1 MIENQSDNI
10 DIKENDVSNQENAPE
25 DTSSAGEQIIENDEL
40 SSQKTEEIN
49 TEELKNTISNNDARL
64 EQLEK
69 EHETLKNQYVR
80 ISADF
85 DNFRKRQ
92 SRDQDDLKIQ
102 LVSKTLTAILPIV
115 DNFER
120 ARQQLKP
127 ESEEAQALHRSYQ
140 GLYKQLVEVLKQQ
153 GVSPMRVVG
162 QQFDPNLHEAVLRE
176 PSEEFQEDFIVEEL
190 QRGYHLEGKVLR
202 HALVKV
208 SMGPGKQNSQEL
220 EEKANNIDENLSWHF
235 IGPLQSNK
243 AKIIAKYA
251 DWIHTIDR
259 KKIADKINEECKK
272 INKIINACIQVNISN
287 ESTKSGINPENL
299 MIFAKYVDSMENIN
313 LKGIMVLPSLGENN
327 KKQMQDSKLLHEELI
342 SVFPHAEYLSMGTTS
357 DFETAI
363 VSGSNMI
370 RVGEL
375 IFGKR

>member
-10 DIKENDVSNQENAPE
+10 DNKENDDSNQDNVPE
-25 DTSSAGEQIIENDEL
+25 DISSTQNLTTKTNEL
-40 SSQKTEEIN
+40 SSQKTKEIN

-127 ESEEAQALHRSYQ
+127 ENEEAQALHRSYQ

-162 QQFDPNLHEAVLRE
+162 QQFDPNLNEALLRV
-176 PSEEFQEDFIVEEL
+176 PSEEFEEDFIIEEL

-208 SMGPGKQNSQEL
+208 SMGPGKQNSQQEVEKDTV
-220 EEKANNIDENLSWHF
+220 EED
-235 IGPLQSNK
+235 
-243 AKIIAKYA
+243 A
-251 DWIHTIDR
+251 DS
-259 KKIADKINEECKK
+259 E
-272 INKIINACIQVNISN
+272 VN
-287 ESTKSGINPENL
+287 
-299 MIFAKYVDSMENIN
+299 
-313 LKGIMVLPSLGENN
+313 
-327 KKQMQDSKLLHEELI
+327 
-342 SVFPHAEYLSMGTTS
+342 TS
-357 DFETAI
+357 ED
-363 VSGSNMI
+363 V
-370 RVGEL
+370 
-375 IFGKR
+375 

>member
-10 DIKENDVSNQENAPE
+10 DDKENDISDQDNVPLDSQVSE
-25 DTSSAGEQIIENDEL
+25 DQIIDNDE
-40 SSQKTEEIN
+40 SSSKKSEDIN
-49 TEELKNTISNNDARL
+49 TEDLKNTISNNDARL

-120 ARQQLKP
+120 ARQQLNP

-153 GVSPMRVVG
+153 GVAPMRVVG

-176 PSEEFQEDFIVEEL
+176 PSEEFKEDLIVEEL
-190 QRGYHLEGKVLR
+190 QRGYHLEGKVL
-202 HALVKV
+202 
-208 SMGPGKQNSQEL
+208 
-220 EEKANNIDENLSWHF
+220 LS
-235 IGPLQSNK
+235 L
-243 AKIIAKYA
+243 
-251 DWIHTIDR
+251 IHI
-259 KKIADKINEECKK
+259 
-272 INKIINACIQVNISN
+272 
-287 ESTKSGINPENL
+287 
-299 MIFAKYVDSMENIN
+299 
-313 LKGIMVLPSLGENN
+313 
-327 KKQMQDSKLLHEELI
+327 
-342 SVFPHAEYLSMGTTS
+342 
-357 DFETAI
+357 
-363 VSGSNMI
+363 
-370 RVGEL
+370 
-375 IFGKR
+375 